1 MSNEEADRL
10 RAQIS
15 QLQAQLQEKDKEYQS
30 KCVQFDELSKL
41 LQNLLPRQPVD
52 VSISSL
58 TPLPGNKSI
67 LVAVAMPFCYLLDSY
82 KWFLFW

>member
-15 QLQAQLQEKDKEYQS
+15 QLQAQLQEKDKES

-67 LVAVAMPFCYLLDSY
+67 LVAMAMPFCYLLDS
-82 KWFLFW
+82 